1 MKIVL
6 VLTLLIVGFG
16 MMPTV
21 VPWMATP
28 ADRVFNGIHGYSSDY
43 IQYVSYIKEGMY
55 GRYSMLFRSFPF
67 PQPATPIHFLYI
79 ATGVIANIVSI
90 ESAPFAYHLA
100 RLLLGVLFVFVC
112 FRFFLLRFSQP
123 TEAALVT
130 FLAFVSSPF
139 FSISTAGGTWAIIP
153 LKYLNFYIESA
164 GRVSDRPHYIFGE
177 TVFLFLVLLL
187 FRTKLQ
193 KPSWIRSPVLLFFL
207 SFAMAMVHAGTGIIA
222 LCVFLAWFLLDRKN
236 SFRIFT
242 IIIGI
247 TLALAIS
254 FWSIRQYTMVPEI
267 WLDSYSGSASLLPL
281 IRDILS
287 FGPTLPL
294 AFAGLILA
302 FLTSKKR
309 ETLDLFVLVW
319 LVVWMGLFLYG
330 YRWFHADRVRF
341 VQSLYFIPF
350 AYGSAIFLKSVAMRF
365 GKSSAI
371 RTVLDKPLFFVLMST
386 VIFYSMVPF
395 IKNFISNM
403 YLFTDYRDFSIFAF
417 PTKHQWAAYEF
428 LDRNTAKESVV
439 LAKYEAANNILIA
452 SHNRVIGNN
461 QGWGVAAGQEMYLKR
476 DRFLSGSMKEE
487 EAHTYLSDNHIEYV
501 YFGYQEKYM
510 GDMRRYSFLT
520 PVFSN
525 SDVTIYTTKILK
537 K

>member
-6 VLTLLIVGFG
+6 VLILIIVGFG
-16 MMPTV
+16 MLPTV

-28 ADRVFNGIHGYSSDY
+28 AGRVFNGIHGYSSDY

-79 ATGVIANIVSI
+79 AIGIIANSVSI
-90 ESAPFAYHLA
+90 RSAPFAYHLS
-100 RLLLGVLFVFVC
+100 RFILGVLFVFVC
-112 FRFFLLRFSQP
+112 FRFFLLRFP
-123 TEAALVT
+123 KPIEAALVT
-130 FLAFVSSPF
+130 LLAFVSSPF
-139 FSISTAGGTWAIIP
+139 FSISPAAGGTWVVTP

-164 GRVSDRPHYIFGE
+164 GRVSDRPHYVFGE
-177 TVFLFLVLLL
+177 LVFLVLVLLL
-187 FRTKLQ
+187 FRTEQ
-193 KPSWIRSPVLLFFL
+193 KKLLFFL

-222 LCVFLAWFLLDRKN
+222 LGVFLVWFVLDRRN
-236 SFRIFT
+236 SLRIFT
-242 IIIGI
+242 VIIGAAS
-247 TLALAIS
+247 ALAIS
-254 FWSIRQYTMVPEI
+254 YWSIRQYTMVPEI
-267 WLDSYSGSASLLPL
+267 WLDSYAYSGSSFFLPFL
-281 IRDILS
+281 RDLLS

-294 AFAGLILA
+294 SLAGLLLA
-302 FLTSKKR
+302 FRTPKKR

-365 GKSSAI
+365 GK
-371 RTVLDKPLFFVLMST
+371 PLFFVLMST
-386 VIFYSMVPF
+386 VILYSMVPF
-395 IKNFISNM
+395 IKNVVSNM

-417 PTKHQWAAYEF
+417 PEKRQWEAYEF
-428 LDRNTAKESVV
+428 LDRKTPKESVV

-476 DRFLSGSMKEE
+476 DRFLSGSMNEE
-487 EAHTYLSDNHIEYV
+487 EARDYLSDNHIEYV
-501 YFGYQEKYM
+501 YYGYQEKYM
-510 GDMRRYSFLT
+510 GDMRGYSFLT

-525 SDVTIYTTKILK
+525 ADVTIYTTKIPK